1 MRLNWHIWPTVLGLG
16 LKFCILLRWLHQIF
30 ISVMH
35 MATSIFFEEGN
46 WLFLITNSF
55 FKIAK
60 CPEKPGSAKSLHIKY
75 IPRKGWIPILD
86 TVLVCITILI
96 PSQILNMHT
105 EPFSLKVFVYWIHT
119 ISIRYILNVCLKAL
133 MCCEAFRAVCPQSTT
148 RRV

>member
-46 WLFLITNSF
+46 WFFLITNSF

-60 CPEKPGSAKSLHIKY
+60 CPEKPGSAKSLYTSTYLEKAGYRYSIPY
-75 IPRKGWIPILD
+75 I
-86 TVLVCITILI
+86 LVCITILI
-96 PSQILNMHT
+96 PSQIPTILHT
-105 EPFSLKVFVYWIHT
+105 ETFSLKVFVYWIHT
-119 ISIRYILNVCLKAL
+119 ISIRYILKAL

-148 RRV
+148 TRV